1 MTINELTP
9 ILSIETSD
17 ELCSTAIMLEEDSFA
32 EINFQKKF
40 VHSEK
45 LMPMISDLL
54 KNADLKLDDVKTL
67 AVSMG
72 PGSFTGLR
80 IGLTIAKGLSVGNNL
95 PIIPVPTFDALAFQL
110 SSYLPMGTRFSIANN
125 ANINEIYF
133 AKYIVTENRFEVL
146 NEATLKDKIQLPL
159 LQEDGDL
166 LFGNYA
172 NRKKDFKTSSPN
184 AWAVAKWAYIFGKDL
199 VTFDHDLLEP
209 NYLKNF
215 IVKEKNEPSM

>member
-1 MTINELTP
+1 MTNKEFKP
-9 ILSIETSD
+9 ILAIETSD
-17 ELCSTAIMLEEDSFA
+17 ELCSAAIMLSEDSFA

-45 LMPMISDLL
+45 LMPMIADLL
-54 KNADLKLDDVKTL
+54 KNANIKLDDVGSI

-80 IGLTIAKGLSVGNNL
+80 IGLTIAKGLAAGRKL

-110 SSYLPMGTRFSIANN
+110 SSIIPIGTSFIIANN

-133 AKYIVTENRFEVL
+133 AKYRVVENRFEIV
-146 NEATLKDKIQLPL
+146 NESCLVEKSKYQSMH
-159 LQEDGDL
+159 EDGDL
-166 LFGNYA
+166 LFGNFTIE
-172 NRKKDFKTSSPN
+172 KKDFRSSSPN
-184 AWAVAKWAYIFGKDL
+184 ASAIAKWAYLFGEDL

-209 NYLKNF
+209 NYLKKF
-215 IVKEKNEPSM
+215 VVKVKK

>member
-1 MTINELTP
+1 MTIKRITP
-9 ILSIETSD
+9 ILAIETSD
-17 ELCSTAIMLEEDSFA
+17 ELCSTAIMLTEDSFA

-54 KNADLKLDDVKTL
+54 KNADLKLDEVSAL

-80 IGLTIAKGLSVGNNL
+80 IGLTIAKGLAVGREL

-110 SSYLPMGTRFSIANN
+110 SSQLPIGTSFIIANK

-133 AKYIVTENRFEVL
+133 AKYSVTENLFKVL
-146 NEATLKDKIQLPL
+146 SEATLIEKSELPS
-159 LQEDGDL
+159 LQEDNSL
-166 LFGNYA
+166 LFGNY
-172 NRKKDFKTSSPN
+172 NIDEKLFRTSSPN
-184 AWAVAKWAYIFGKDL
+184 ASTIAKWAYIFGKDL

-209 NYLKNF
+209 KYLKNF
-215 IVKEKNEPSM
+215 IVKEKK

>member
-1 MTINELTP
+1 MIMKEILP
-9 ILSIETSD
+9 ILAIETSD
-17 ELCSTAIMLEEDSFA
+17 ELCSAAVMLSEDSYA

-54 KNADLKLDDVKTL
+54 KNADLKLDVVKTL

-80 IGLTIAKGLSVGNNL
+80 IGLTIAKGLAAGRELS
-95 PIIPVPTFDALAFQL
+95 IIPVPSFDALAFQL
-110 SSYLPMGTRFSIANN
+110 SSQLSNGTNFIIANN

-133 AKYIVTENRFEVL
+133 AKYRVTEDRFEVL
-146 NEATLKDKIQLPL
+146 TEAS
-159 LQEDGDL
+159 LQEKSEFSSLQEEGDL
-166 LFGNYA
+166 VFGNFTIE
-172 NRKKDFKTSSPN
+172 KMDFKTSSPTGS
-184 AWAVAKWAYIFGKDL
+184 AVAKWAYIFGKDL

-215 IVKEKNEPSM
+215 VVKVKK

>member
-1 MTINELTP
+1 MLT
-9 ILSIETSD
+9 
-17 ELCSTAIMLEEDSFA
+17 EDSFA

-54 KNADLKLDDVKTL
+54 KIADLELKDIAAL

-80 IGLTIAKGLSVGNNL
+80 IGLTIAKGLASGKEL
-95 PIIPVPTFDALAFQL
+95 PIIPVPTFDAMAFQL
-110 SSYLPMGTRFSIANN
+110 SSQLPVGVKFSVANN

-133 AKYIVTENRFEVL
+133 ARYLVTENNFEVL
-146 NEATLKDKIQLPL
+146 TETILLEKSNITS
-159 LQEDGDL
+159 LQEKDDL
-166 LFGNYA
+166 TFGNFTVE
-172 NRKKDFKTSSPN
+172 KKHFKSSSPN
-184 AWAVAKWAYIFGKDL
+184 ASAIAKWAYIFGEDL

-209 NYLKNF
+209 NYLKKF
-215 IVKEKNEPSM
+215 VVKVKK

>member
-1 MTINELTP
+1 MNHNEQLP
-9 ILSIETSD
+9 ILAIETSD
-17 ELCSTAIMLEEDSFA
+17 ELCSAAVMLSEDSFA

-54 KNADLKLDDVKTL
+54 KNADIILKDIKTL

-80 IGLTIAKGLSVGNNL
+80 IGLTIAKGLAVGIEL

-110 SSYLPMGTRFSIANN
+110 SAQLPNGTNFIIANN

-133 AKYIVTENRFEVL
+133 AKYRVVGNRFEVIK
-146 NEATLKDKIQLPL
+146 EATLIEKSELSS
-159 LQEDGDL
+159 LQQDGDL
-166 LFGNYA
+166 LFGNFTVE
-172 NRKKDFKTSSPN
+172 KTDFKTSSPY
-184 AWAVAKWAYIFGKDL
+184 ASSVAQWAYIFGKDL

-215 IVKEKNEPSM
+215 VVKVKK

>member
-1 MTINELTP
+1 MTIKELTP
-9 ILSIETSD
+9 ILAIETSD
-17 ELCSTAIMLEEDSFA
+17 ELCSAAIMLSEDSFA

-54 KNADLKLDDVKTL
+54 KNADLKLNDVNSL

-80 IGLTIAKGLSVGNNL
+80 IGLTIAKGLAAGREL

-110 SSYLPMGTRFSIANN
+110 SSQLPIGANFIIANN

-133 AKYIVTENRFEVL
+133 AKYQVTENRFMVL
-146 NEATLKDKIQLPL
+146 NEATLVEKSEFPF
-159 LQEDGDL
+159 LQMDGDL
-166 LFGNYA
+166 LFGNFTIE
-172 NRKKDFKTSSPN
+172 KKDFKTSSPN
-184 AWAVAKWAYIFGKDL
+184 ASAVAKWAYIFGEDL

-215 IVKEKNEPSM
+215 IVKVKK